1 MRSIQTTL
9 RSTPA
14 ISENRSTSPDSDGGR
29 WRRIVGLVSD
39 DLRSRQVV
47 QNRIPRLAELVARL
61 HTGEFSGG
69 RGLLLIGTP
78 GTGKTFLLRAISE
91 MFDIPMTTARK
102 IERTAQ
108 DEFSFRDLI
117 RLNLPRWSEVP
128 RHWNDLIVDDIGSEE
143 PVVKDFGRN
152 YRPISEA
159 IQLRYDAFVG
169 RGWIT
174 HFSTNL
180 QPEALR
186 QRYGERCWSRLCE
199 MCVPIVMTGEDRRK
213 AVKVS

>member
-1 MRSIQTTL
+1 M
-9 RSTPA
+9 
-14 ISENRSTSPDSDGGR
+14 ISENRSKSPDSNGEK
-29 WRRIVGLVSD
+29 WRRIVSLVSD

-47 QNRIPRLAELVARL
+47 QNRIPRLAELVARI

-91 MFDIPMTTARK
+91 MFDIPITTARK
-102 IERTAQ
+102 IERTVQ

-143 PVVKDFGRN
+143 SVVKGFGSN
-152 YRPISEA
+152 YYPVAEA

-169 RGWIT
+169 RGWVT

-180 QPEALR
+180 SPDSLQK
-186 QRYGERCWSRLCE
+186 RYGERCLSRLCE
-199 MCVPIVMTGEDRRK
+199 MCVPVVVTGEDRRK
-213 AVKVS
+213 VARVS